1 MNELTLSS
9 ATFQK
14 EALEAKVPVL
24 VDFWAP
30 WCGPCK
36 IMSPVIAELAR
47 EYKGKVVVGKVNV
60 DDHGDVASKY
70 SIMSIPTLLLFKGGK
85 VVEQWVGVMAKADLQ
100 KGINRHL

>member
-1 MNELTLSS
+1 MELTLTS

-14 EALEAKVPVL
+14 EALESKVPVL

-36 IMSPVIAELAR
+36 MMGPVVAELAE
-47 EYKGKVVVGKVNV
+47 EYKGKVVIGKLNV

-70 SIMSIPTLLLFKGGK
+70 SVMSIPTLLLFKGGK
-85 VVEQWVGVMAKADLQ
+85 VVEQWVGVVAKADVK
-100 KGINRHL
+100 KGVEKHL